1 MNFQQFLLILKARY
15 RIGLALL
22 GFTVL
27 TTLVVSLLLPKQYTA
42 TASVVVDVKSPD
54 PIMGMVLPGMI
65 SPGYMATQV
74 DIIQSDKVARK
85 VVTTLK
91 IDQNPAAQT
100 QWLEETKGRGTIES
114 WFAGILQKQL
124 DVKPSRESNVIQISY
139 KANDPKFAEIVANAF
154 AKAYI
159 DTNIDLRVEP
169 AKQYATWFEAR
180 GKQLKESLE
189 AAQAK
194 LSAYQRDN
202 GIVAIDE
209 RLDVESNR
217 FAELSSQLV
226 GAQTQRADTQSR
238 EAQIRGGTESLPEV
252 LQNPLVGGLKAD
264 VARNEA
270 KLELL
275 SKQLGRNHPQYL
287 QLDAETAALRERVQA
302 EIKRVVS
309 GLGVSN
315 RINVNKEAEIKATLA
330 RQKEKLLD
338 LKHKRDEM
346 IGLQRDVDVAQKA
359 YDVVS
364 QRLTQSNLESQSNQT
379 NIAVLT
385 PASEPLAASSPRIF
399 LNVALSVLLG
409 TMLAIAGVLVVEMLD
424 RRVRSSLDVQATLSL
439 PVLAEIER
447 NPIGNS
453 SGLSSLRRLFAR
465 SPSPSPSVA

>member
-42 TASVVVDVKSPD
+42 TTSVVVDVKSPD

-74 DIIQSDKVARK
+74 DIIQSDKVAQK
-85 VVTTLK
+85 VVTALK
-91 IDQNPAAQT
+91 IDQNPAAQA
-100 QWLEETKGRGTIES
+100 QWREETKGRGTIEA

-287 QLDAETAALRERVQA
+287 QLEAETVALRERVQA

-315 RINVNKEAEIKATLA
+315 RISVNKEAEIKAALT

-346 IGLQRDVDVAQKA
+346 TGLQRDVDVAQKA
-359 YDVVS
+359 YEVVS

-409 TMLAIAGVLVVEMLD
+409 SMLAIAGALVVEMLD
-424 RRVRSSLDVQATLSL
+424 RRVRSSLDVQAALSL

-447 NPIGNS
+447 SPIGNS
-453 SGLSSLRRLFAR
+453 SRLSSLRRLFAR

>member
-42 TASVVVDVKSPD
+42 TTSVVVDVKSPD

-74 DIIQSDKVARK
+74 DIIQSDKVAQK
-85 VVTTLK
+85 VVTALK
-91 IDQNPAAQT
+91 IDQNPAAQA
-100 QWLEETKGRGTIES
+100 QWREETKGRGTIEA

-287 QLDAETAALRERVQA
+287 QLEAETAALRERVQA

-315 RINVNKEAEIKATLA
+315 RISVNKEAEIKAALT

-346 IGLQRDVDVAQKA
+346 TGLQRDVDVAQKA
-359 YDVVS
+359 YEVVS

-409 TMLAIAGVLVVEMLD
+409 SMLAIAGALVVEMLD
-424 RRVRSSLDVQATLSL
+424 RRVRSSLDVQAALSL

-447 NPIGNS
+447 SPIGNS
-453 SGLSSLRRLFAR
+453 SRLSSLRRLFAR

>member
-74 DIIQSDKVARK
+74 DIIQSDKVAQK
-85 VVTTLK
+85 VVTALK
-91 IDQNPAAQT
+91 IDQNPAAQA
-100 QWLEETKGRGTIES
+100 QWREETKGRGTIEA

-287 QLDAETAALRERVQA
+287 QLEAETVALRERVQA

-315 RINVNKEAEIKATLA
+315 RISVNKEAEIKAALT

-346 IGLQRDVDVAQKA
+346 TGLQRDVDVAQKA
-359 YDVVS
+359 YEVVS

-409 TMLAIAGVLVVEMLD
+409 SMLAIAGALVVEMLD
-424 RRVRSSLDVQATLSL
+424 RRVRSSLDVQAALSL

-447 NPIGNS
+447 SPIGNS
-453 SGLSSLRRLFAR
+453 SRLSSLRRLFAR